1 MEYEWLSIRILRLR
15 STLLCGC
22 GYSYHGAQVKM
33 VMVIVMVIMVVMA
46 IVVVMVVRSVAS
58 NVPAVPLLQTPPLY
72 ARLHMSNL
80 QEKSQVGLVEMLQA
94 WLCCDE
100 DVLG

>member
-1 MEYEWLSIRILRLR
+1 
-15 STLLCGC
+15 
-22 GYSYHGAQVKM
+22 
-33 VMVIVMVIMVVMA
+33 MVIMKVIMMVLAIVV

-80 QEKSQVGLVEMLQA
+80 QEKSQVGLVAMLQA
-94 WLCCDE
+94 WLCCDD